1 MRPKLEEYELDP
13 EMMERLIPSPDS
25 SDNEPPNCKASGAPH
40 GDNLLLPLV
49 VIKRKKAIAPVGAGN
64 SIKTEF
70 QEPMNAVRTPRVSR
84 VESKVCM

>member
-1 MRPKLEEYELDP
+1 MT
-13 EMMERLIPSPDS
+13 ERLIPSPDN
-25 SDNEPPNCKASGAPH
+25 SDNEPPNCVASGAPH

-64 SIKTEF
+64 FIKTEF
-70 QEPMNAVRTPRVSR
+70 QEPMKAVRTPRVFR